1 MIHSFWVIPES
12 RFFLMWP
19 KHPLY
24 HYLSGVL
31 LNLAFCYYFYF
42 CADDMYFKE
51 ISRIYVY
58 VSVTVAWHKTTKRG
72 FHFFILTT
80 SHLMLFLFFRSKTT
94 TRDIHA
100 FQSSSNVNIY
110 SKKLRLTN
118 TLNGPYRWSQWYQQL
133 KIYLIS
139 WVYING
145 KECRA

>member
-1 MIHSFWVIPES
+1 MQHLFVAEASIPS

-42 CADDMYFKE
+42 CADDMYFKV
-51 ISRIYVY
+51 ISYIRICECECCL
-58 VSVTVAWHKTTKRG
+58 AQNDKTRISF
-72 FHFFILTT
+72 FH
-80 SHLMLFLFFRSKTT
+80 SHHISSHAFPIFFRSKTT

-118 TLNGPYRWSQWYQQL
+118 TLNGPYR
-133 KIYLIS
+133 
-139 WVYING
+139 
-145 KECRA
+145 